1 MNFYLY
7 FPYIYLAVCF
17 IISFWP
23 LEYSAATLL
32 YSRPPIKKT
41 EGVIFVWSGWLKIA
55 AFIFFLFK
63 GFLLWSIGNIFLD
76 DTPVIILLGC
86 LTALLCEAY
95 SPCKKE
101 RRILALGLG
110 ILTGWPVW
118 TTPVGILLTVLL
130 LILNISA
137 FSRSSK
143 DFPARLRR
151 KSGYTKSG
159 SAPVKHTGS
168 AR

>member
-23 LEYSAATLL
+23 LEYFAAALFH
-32 YSRPPIKKT
+32 SRPSVKRK
-41 EGVIFVWSGWLKIA
+41 EGAIFVWSGWLKIA
-55 AFIFFLFK
+55 AFVFFLLK

-76 DTPVIILLGC
+76 DTPVTILLGC
-86 LTALLCEAY
+86 LIALLCETY

-101 RRILALGLG
+101 RQIFALGLG
-110 ILTGWPVW
+110 ILTGWSIW
-118 TTPVGILLTVLL
+118 TTPVGILLAVLL

-137 FSRSSK
+137 LSRSSR
-143 DFPARLRR
+143 DFLAHPRH
-151 KSGYTKSG
+151 KSEYTKSD
-159 SAPVKHTGS
+159 SAPARHTGS